1 MVASKK
7 EMTSNMNA
15 THFFGNPVTQL
26 ERNKDTS
33 KTTWTALGHYC
44 MLGMVL
50 TDFESS
56 SRISKG
62 QHGRFGAYKGVNF
75 VNCKANKHGERMRK
89 GGLGGIRLK

>member
-7 EMTSNMNA
+7 KMTSNMNA

-62 QHGRFGAYKGVNF
+62 QHGRFGAYKGVNL